1 LPYLKFRCLESITFV
16 QFELWASDEVDIQP
30 FYDHKILPPESKAD
44 EYAFDAA
51 TTIPPIGQSRLM
63 HLWKS
68 PEHSDG
74 NGQTCLNRF
83 PKRRRERLYISAGEK
98 PTIGWGIYLVEG
110 LDWVLIWML
119 IFVVVFIGSSV
130 FGTAYSVL
138 KHDIQSAFAIASYV
152 ISLVTL
158 AIGACSICGQRIVDR
173 HN

>member
-1 LPYLKFRCLESITFV
+1 
-16 QFELWASDEVDIQP
+16 
-30 FYDHKILPPESKAD
+30 
-44 EYAFDAA
+44 
-51 TTIPPIGQSRLM
+51 M
-63 HLWKS
+63 
-68 PEHSDG
+68 
-74 NGQTCLNRF
+74 
-83 PKRRRERLYISAGEK
+83 
-98 PTIGWGIYLVEG
+98 EG